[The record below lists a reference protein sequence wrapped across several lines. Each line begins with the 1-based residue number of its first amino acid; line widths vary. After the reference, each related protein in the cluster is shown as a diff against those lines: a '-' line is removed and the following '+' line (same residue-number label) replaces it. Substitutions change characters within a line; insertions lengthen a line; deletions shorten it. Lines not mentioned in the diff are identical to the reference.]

1 MTQPALAIGVD
12 VGSTNVKVVV
22 VSADGSLLAHRQ
34 RSLATDERP
43 PVCEQDPEQIWDAV
57 LEGVAACIAEVAPAS
72 ADEAPTVAIG
82 VASQYSS
89 TVPVRADGT
98 PAGPVLMWRDRR
110 GTDACRRLLGTPG
123 LFELWVERHGIPPI
137 GGGLSLGHLLHL
149 IAEDLDGDTRF
160 VEVMDYVTARLTGR
174 VTATRH
180 TMFPTQLCDNRS
192 ALAGATADTLRPDT
206 ANAETAALR
215 YDPELLGASGVDP
228 ARLPELVA
236 PDRPV
241 AAVTPNVAG
250 RLGVAAGS
258 TVATGIN
265 DTAAAALATGA
276 VAGGIGDCDPEAGVV
291 AGLAIGTTA
300 VLVTSA
306 AGKAEDLDHE
316 ILTMPG
322 PDGGHL
328 VMAENGLGGR
338 VPEAIMALLDVA
350 GTDAASRFAEAEAA
364 LDSTAP
370 GAGGVL
376 CLPWLAGSMAPSG
389 SATARGGFVGMSLTT
404 TRAELIRSVFE
415 GVAHNLAWLLGHVEA
430 FTCETIAEL
439 RLTGGGA
446 EVTGWPQV
454 LADVLDRP
462 VRVLPEPSL
471 AVARAAAL
479 RALAQVADGVVAAAE
494 AANGQRVVRP
504 NPTTR
509 ATYRAHQR
517 AFEAT
522 FDALGPIW
530 NLLGS

>member
-1 MTQPALAIGVD
+1 MTPAFAIGVD

-43 PVCEQDPEQIWDAV
+43 PVCEQDPEQIWEAV
-57 LEGVAACIAEVAPAS
+57 LDGVAACVAEAAPVS
-72 ADEAPTVAIG
+72 TGPAPTVAIG

-89 TVPVRADGT
+89 TVPVRADGS
-98 PAGPVLMWRDRR
+98 PVGPVLLWRDRR
-110 GTDACRRLLGTPG
+110 GTDACRRLLASPG
-123 LFELWVERHGIPPI
+123 NVELWVERHGIPPI

-149 IAEDLDGDTRF
+149 IAEDPDGDTRF

-192 ALAGATADTLRPDT
+192 ALAGAT
-206 ANAETAALR
+206 LR
-215 YDPELLGASGVDP
+215 YDPELLASSGVDP

-236 PDRPV
+236 PDLPV
-241 AAVTPNVAG
+241 WAVSPNVAD
-250 RLGVAAGS
+250 RLGVATGS
-258 TVATGIN
+258 AVATGIN

-276 VAGGIGDCDPEAGVV
+276 VAVGAGDRESEAGVV

-306 AGKAEDLDHE
+306 ARKAEDLDHE

-338 VPEAIMALLDVA
+338 VPEAILALLDVG
-350 GTDAASRFAEAEAA
+350 GTDAAVRFAEAEAA

-404 TRAELIRSVFE
+404 TRAQLIRSVFE

-430 FTCETIAEL
+430 FTGETIAEL

-446 EVTGWPQV
+446 EVAGWPQV

-479 RALAQVADGVVAAAE
+479 RALTRVTEVPVDPAADVASVERLMPDRAA
-494 AANGQRVVRP
+494 R
-504 NPTTR
+504 TM
-509 ATYRAHQR
+509 YDHHQL
-517 AFEAT
+517 AFEAA
-522 FDALGPIW
+522 FDALRPVW
-530 NLLGS
+530 QTLNR